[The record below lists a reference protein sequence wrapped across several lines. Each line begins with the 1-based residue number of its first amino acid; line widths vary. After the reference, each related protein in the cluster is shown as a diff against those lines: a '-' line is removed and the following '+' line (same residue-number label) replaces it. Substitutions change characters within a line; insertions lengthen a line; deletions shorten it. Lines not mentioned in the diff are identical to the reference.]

1 MRRRM
6 VAAGRPTTADRYS
19 SIATRPFADRKPKAI
34 GIPVPSGLQSRQ
46 VMEVAVADVLAQ
58 RAHDAP
64 RVIMGA
70 FDVHGHPVPAEL
82 QVAHAVPLTEMPR
95 GLREVRMRLEPEPAS
110 VPDRAEH
117 DPLGENQRH
126 LHGRPRITA
135 EGIST
140 KRRELPPL
148 DRLRPQG
155 VLHAQAPGVDQE
167 LAHPHRTAPLTGNDD
182 DDQPRF
188 PCLGWPG
195 VRPLRMACEPHARR
209 PALVD
214 PAADKR
220 RLLLGLGRGEPPDQ
234 WRHSRGAHLEG
245 AGDLL
250 RRPSASTKLADT
262 FQQFII
268 GHATMIPDTGT
279 PDTGTQARRARRDR
293 EIIPPGPSG
302 REPSPGTYATF
313 STSAPSRHGRPSPVA
328 SPPPTLTRTLNRRS
342 TRHS

>member
-117 DPLGENQRH
+117 DPLGENRLGQK
-126 LHGRPRITA
+126 A
-135 EGIST
+135 IS
-140 KRRELPPL
+140 PAPN
-148 DRLRPQG
+148 
-155 VLHAQAPGVDQE
+155 AQ
-167 LAHPHRTAPLTGNDD
+167 
-182 DDQPRF
+182 
-188 PCLGWPG
+188 
-195 VRPLRMACEPHARR
+195 
-209 PALVD
+209 PALVT
-214 PAADKR
+214 P
-220 RLLLGLGRGEPPDQ
+220 
-234 WRHSRGAHLEG
+234 
-245 AGDLL
+245 L
-250 RRPSASTKLADT
+250 RQR
-262 FQQFII
+262 
-268 GHATMIPDTGT
+268 
-279 PDTGTQARRARRDR
+279 
-293 EIIPPGPSG
+293 
-302 REPSPGTYATF
+302 
-313 STSAPSRHGRPSPVA
+313 
-328 SPPPTLTRTLNRRS
+328 
-342 TRHS
+342 